1 MKEIRAWASGRGR
14 TSRLFT
20 QVIGALGITE
30 VALSLAGVR
39 HNKGGVQAALDY
51 MASRKVN

>member
-1 MKEIRAWASGRGR
+1 LKKIRTWASGRGR

-20 QVIGALGITE
+20 QAIGALGITE

-51 MASRKVN
+51 IASRTVN